1 MLKKSYLY
9 IVIDWGKEPMVFR
22 TKTSLV
28 NYLDK
33 KNSRLV
39 DDWFLDSWY
48 SFVSNKV
55 VLKVEIPKVKS
66 KIR

>member
-1 MLKKSYLY
+1 
-9 IVIDWGKEPMVFR
+9 MVFR